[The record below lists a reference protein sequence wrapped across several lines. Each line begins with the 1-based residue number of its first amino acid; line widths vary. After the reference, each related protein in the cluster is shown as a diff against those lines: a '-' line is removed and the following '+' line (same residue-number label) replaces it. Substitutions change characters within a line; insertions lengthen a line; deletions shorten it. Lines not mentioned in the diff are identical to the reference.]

1 MHSVVGP
8 GVRIPAPVHPV
19 VHPVKALA
27 LFGCQGLQ
35 LDVAKHCRAA
45 ADRFAQIFMA
55 ERRGVGL
62 FQVGGIRQKA
72 FAQPGGRQVAV
83 GGVVHQLAGALFQRI
98 TVGPAAPRCR
108 RVEAFECQGKAAA
121 AEHALLHTAHLLGA
135 VELVQLLEP
144 GQADGSKWH
153 LDAFQLAGVV
163 GAKKEDLLP
172 CGQISTLHG
181 ADGAAELLCQPQRP
195 NGPLDL
201 RIHTGAQRAADLA
214 QHHRMAGGVAQQLQ
228 NKLNG
233 NIAGFAAAAPALGH
247 QFLNCAAGNGAV
259 HRPEHRRYH
268 IPDAHPHGVTSC
280 SVGASSTITT
290 GSSAAAPSP
299 RPRYL

>member
-27 LFGCQGLQ
+27 LFGRQGLQ
-35 LDVAKHCRAA
+35 LDV
-45 ADRFAQIFMA
+45 
-55 ERRGVGL
+55 
-62 FQVGGIRQKA
+62 GIRQKA

-135 VELVQLLEP
+135 VELVQLLAP

-163 GAKKEDLLP
+163 GAKK
-172 CGQISTLHG
+172 
-181 ADGAAELLCQPQRP
+181 
-195 NGPLDL
+195 
-201 RIHTGAQRAADLA
+201 
-214 QHHRMAGGVAQQLQ
+214 
-228 NKLNG
+228 
-233 NIAGFAAAAPALGH
+233 
-247 QFLNCAAGNGAV
+247 
-259 HRPEHRRYH
+259 
-268 IPDAHPHGVTSC
+268 
-280 SVGASSTITT
+280 
-290 GSSAAAPSP
+290 
-299 RPRYL
+299 